1 MTTEFKPADAGY
13 ATTVRD
19 SFARQGLMKLYG
31 AHLVDVAPGRVVI
44 ELAPTPELL
53 QQAGSVH
60 GGVVGAIADS
70 AGGYAALSLMPAG
83 SEVVTVEYKINFMRP
98 AVGARLRATGEVI
111 RPGRTLTV
119 ARMTC
124 EAGSPGGAFDIC
136 ALVQATF
143 IRVAPAGV

>member
-1 MTTEFKPADAGY
+1 MTTEFKPADAGF

-19 SFARQGLMKLYG
+19 SFARQGLMTLLG
-31 AHLVDVAPGRVVI
+31 ARLAEVAPGRVVI
-44 ELAPTPELL
+44 ALAPTPQVM

-60 GGVVGAIADS
+60 GGVLGAIADS

-98 AVGARLRATGEVI
+98 ATGALLRAVGEVI

-119 ARMTC
+119 ARVTC
-124 EAGSPGGAFDIC
+124 EAGTPGGAFDTC

-143 IRVAPAGV
+143 IRVAPVIA